1 MKEKQDIFVPEISNI
16 NISRRNGMVYVLAGS
31 GGSGKT
37 NLLLNLFKS
46 KDCYRNKFH
55 NLYYFCPDSSMASLE
70 NHPFL
75 NHDKVYHELD
85 VPTLEA
91 IYQELVSY
99 KVDTTLEKKKKD
111 RRPSVSGSDSSRKK
125 KKYDEND
132 NDFGGQWASGGGA
145 SESESDEEKEIQ
157 YSAIIIDDM
166 ADVLKDKAVQRQL
179 NKMIIKARHI
189 QTAFIFTLQS
199 YLYMPRMIRK
209 QITYTSIFKPKSIAE
224 WNSISQELLHLN
236 KDDALVLYNF
246 VFDKPYT
253 HLDLDT
259 VTNTLYKNFNL
270 LELKN

>member
-1 MKEKQDIFVPEISNI
+1 MTIKEIVEINNPNESKFKVMKEKQNIFVPDINNL

-55 NLYYFCPDSSMASLE
+55 NIYYFCPEASFASLE
-70 NHPFL
+70 NHPFQ
-75 NHDKVYHELD
+75 NHPRTYHELD
-85 VPTLEA
+85 VPILEG

-99 KVDTTLEKKKKD
+99 KVDDKLEKKKD
-111 RRPSVSGSDSSRKK
+111 KK
-125 KKYDEND
+125 KKKNKYDEND
-132 NDFGGQWASGGGA
+132 NDFS
-145 SESESDEEKEIQ
+145 SEEDEEKEIQ

-166 ADVLKDKAVQRQL
+166 ADILKQKDIQKQL
-179 NKMIIKARHI
+179 NKMIIKARHL
-189 QTAFIFTLQS
+189 QLSFIFTLQS
-199 YLYMPRMIRK
+199 YLYMPRQIRK

-224 WNSISQELLHLN
+224 WNSITQELLHLN
-236 KDDALVLYNF
+236 KDDALILYNF
-246 VFDKPYT
+246 VYDKPYT

>member
-1 MKEKQDIFVPEISNI
+1 MTIKEIVEVDNPNETKFKVMREKQDVFVPDISNL

-55 NLYYFCPDSSMASLE
+55 NLYYFCPEASFASLD
-70 NHPFL
+70 NHPFM
-75 NHDKVYHELD
+75 NHPRTYHELD
-85 VPTLEA
+85 VPILEE

-99 KVDTTLEKKKKD
+99 KIDTKVEKHKKI
-111 RRPSVSGSDSSRKK
+111 KK
-125 KKYDEND
+125 NKYDENE
-132 NDFGGQWASGGGA
+132 NDFS
-145 SESESDEEKEIQ
+145 SESDEEKEIQ
-157 YSAIIIDDM
+157 YSAIILDDL
-166 ADVLKDKAVQRQL
+166 ADVLKDKAIQKQL
-179 NKMIIKARHI
+179 NKMIIKSRHL
-189 QTAFIFTLQS
+189 QLAFIFTLQS

-224 WNSISQELLHLN
+224 WTSISQELLHLN

>member
-1 MKEKQDIFVPEISNI
+1 MTIKEIVEIDNPNETKFKVMREKQDVFVPDVSNL
-16 NISRRNGMVYVLAGS
+16 NISRRNGMVYALCGS

-55 NLYYFCPDSSMASLE
+55 NLYYFCPDSSMASLN

-85 VPTLEA
+85 VPILEG

-99 KVDTTLEKKKKD
+99 KVDDKLEK
-111 RRPSVSGSDSSRKK
+111 RKK
-125 KKYDEND
+125 NKKNKKYDEDD
-132 NDFGGQWASGGGA
+132 NDF
-145 SESESDEEKEIQ
+145 ESESDEEKEIQ

-199 YLYMPRMIRK
+199 YLYMPKMIRK

-224 WNSISQELLHLN
+224 WNSITQELLHLN
-236 KDDALVLYNF
+236 KDDALILYSF
-246 VFDKPYT
+246 VYDKPYT

-259 VTNTLYKNFNL
+259 VTNALYKNFNEL
-270 LELKN
+270 FLKN

>member
-1 MKEKQDIFVPEISNI
+1 MTIKEIIELNNPNESKFKVMKEKQDIFVPDINNL

-55 NLYYFCPDSSMASLE
+55 NLYYFCPDSSMASLT
-70 NHPFL
+70 NHPFM
-75 NHDKVYHELD
+75 NHPRTYHELD
-85 VPTLEA
+85 VPTLEG

-99 KVDTTLEKKKKD
+99 KVDDKLEKKKDK
-111 RRPSVSGSDSSRKK
+111 KK
-125 KKYDEND
+125 KKYDEDD
-132 NDFGGQWASGGGA
+132 NDFD
-145 SESESDEEKEIQ
+145 SETDEEKEIQ

-166 ADVLKDKAVQRQL
+166 ADVLKDKAIQKQL

-189 QTAFIFTLQS
+189 QTSFIFTLQS
-199 YLYMPRMIRK
+199 YLYMPKMLRK

-224 WNSISQELLHLN
+224 WNSITQELLHLN
-236 KDDALVLYNF
+236 KDDALILYNF

>member
-1 MKEKQDIFVPEISNI
+1 MTIKEIILIDNPNETKFKVMREKQDIYVPGINNL

-55 NLYYFCPDSSMASLE
+55 NLYYFCPEASFASLD
-70 NHPFL
+70 NHPFM

-85 VPTLEA
+85 ISTLEN

-111 RRPSVSGSDSSRKK
+111 KKK
-125 KKYDEND
+125 KKYDEDD
-132 NDFGGQWASGGGA
+132 NDFS
-145 SESESDEEKEIQ
+145 SESDEEKEIQ
-157 YSAIIIDDM
+157 YSAIVIDDM
-166 ADVLKDKAVQRQL
+166 ADILKTKDIQKQL

-189 QTAFIFTLQS
+189 GCAFIFTLQS
-199 YLYMPRMIRK
+199 YLYMPKMLRK
-209 QITYTSIFKPKSIAE
+209 QITFTSIFKPKSIAE
-224 WNSISQELLHLN
+224 WNSISSELLHLT
-236 KDDALVLYNF
+236 KDDALILYNF
-246 VFDKPYT
+246 VYDKPYT